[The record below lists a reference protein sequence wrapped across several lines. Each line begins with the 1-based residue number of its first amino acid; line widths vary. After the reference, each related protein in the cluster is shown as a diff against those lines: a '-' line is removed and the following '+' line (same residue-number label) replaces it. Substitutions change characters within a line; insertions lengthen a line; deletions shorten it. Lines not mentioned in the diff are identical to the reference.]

1 MHITVE
7 QIKAARGLL
16 EWSQEDLADA
26 AILSRPAIN
35 NLERRVTNPHGN
47 TIERIQKALEK
58 AGIEFI
64 DGGVRYRKHI
74 LDVEIFEGDNAL
86 YRVNE
91 DVYETLKDLPKE
103 ERRLLVSGCDER
115 NFTSIGGDRALAQ
128 FDKLREV
135 EIETFLLVQ
144 DGDTYFIEEPKYYRW
159 VSEEI
164 FSQVPHFVYADKYA
178 IILWGPPVKIVFIHN
193 SDIAKSYRKQ
203 FYAQWDKAKIPEL
216 SDDNK
221 S

>member
-1 MHITVE
+1 MITVE

-35 NLERRVTNPHGN
+35 NLERRITTPHGN
-47 TIERIQKALEK
+47 TLERIKKALEK
-58 AGIEFI
+58 AGVEFI

-91 DVYETLKDLPKE
+91 DIYETLKDIPIEDRKLF
-103 ERRLLVSGCDER
+103 VSGCNER
-115 NFTSIGGDRALAQ
+115 DFVGVGGDRAIEQ
-128 FDKLREV
+128 FDKLREA

-144 DGDTYFIEEPKYYRW
+144 EGDTYFIEEPKYYRW

-164 FSQVPHFVYADKYA
+164 FTQVPHFVYADKYA
-178 IILWGPPVKIVFIHN
+178 IILWGPPVKIILIHN
-193 SDIAKSYRKQ
+193 PDIAESYRKQ
-203 FYAQWDKAKIPEL
+203 FDGQWKNAKIPVLDEG
-216 SDDNK
+216 K
-221 S
+221 ET

>member
-1 MHITVE
+1 MITVE

-26 AILSRPAIN
+26 SILSRPAIN
-35 NLERRVTNPHGN
+35 NLERRVTNPHIN
-47 TIERIQKALEK
+47 TLERIQKSLEK

-91 DVYETLKDLPKE
+91 DVYETLKDLPQKD
-103 ERRLLVSGCDER
+103 RAWLVSGCDER
-115 NFTSIGGDRALAQ
+115 IFMEVGGEKILKQ
-128 FDKLREV
+128 FDKIKEADIASL
-135 EIETFLLVQ
+135 ILLQ
-144 DGDTYFIEEPKYYRW
+144 DGDTYFIEDPKCYKW

-164 FSQVPHFVYADKYA
+164 FSQVPHFVYGDKYA
-178 IILWGPPVKIVFIHN
+178 IILWGPPVKIVLIHN
-193 SDIAKSYRKQ
+193 PDIAESYRKQ
-203 FYAQWDKAKIPEL
+203 FYAQWNNAKIPEL
-216 SDDNK
+216 PDDNK